1 MAKRGQSRGR
11 GSAKQVKGY
20 GNPRWFK
27 YIASPCILVMIVMGG
42 LYFYDQIG
50 AKSNESGIEYIQ
62 SFIASSGNLVD
73 YQNKLGMKDPAT
85 DLKWYKTDDEVR
97 IDFGRIILKYSLE
110 EFMSEKVQGDLASIG
125 ITSQV
130 IKEKTGNVLHLY
142 YLGEEIQRWVH

>member
-1 MAKRGQSRGR
+1 
-11 GSAKQVKGY
+11 
-20 GNPRWFK
+20 
-27 YIASPCILVMIVMGG
+27 MIVMGG

-130 IKEKTGNVLHLY
+130 MFYTYIILVKKYNAGYISLCKLIFVDRN
-142 YLGEEIQRWVH
+142 